1 MKSHAPFVSEPILF
15 PDVQIPLKDV
25 QRRIGYPPGVEMH
38 GGIQTIFDNEVA
50 FAYTLFEPM
59 GIYSRLKIKS
69 CQERAVIFRNSD
81 FVLESRQVS
90 RLLDGCTEAVLF
102 MVTIGGRLE
111 LELISLLDEKETTR
125 AFILDAIGSET
136 ADTVADQMHW
146 HYLKEIAQAEG
157 MEVTPRFS
165 PGYGDWLITMQSEI
179 HKACNGSA
187 IGISVTESSLMIP
200 RKSVSAVV
208 GMKKGA

>member
-1 MKSHAPFVSEPILF
+1 MKNQAAFVSQPILF
-15 PDVQIPLKDV
+15 PDIQIPLKDV
-25 QRRIGYPPGVEMH
+25 KRRIGYPPDVDMH

-50 FAYTLFEPM
+50 FSYTLFEPM
-59 GIYSRLKIKS
+59 GIYTRLEIKS
-69 CQERAVIFRNSD
+69 CREKAVLFNGSD
-81 FVLESRQVS
+81 FILESRQVS

-111 LELISLLDEKETTR
+111 LELINLLDEKETTR

-136 ADTVADQMHW
+136 ADAVADQMHW
-146 HYLKEIAQAEG
+146 HYLKEIAEAEG

-165 PGYGDWLITMQSEI
+165 PGYGDWLITVQSSI

-187 IGISVTESSLMIP
+187 IGISVTESSIMIP

-208 GMKKGA
+208 GMRKK